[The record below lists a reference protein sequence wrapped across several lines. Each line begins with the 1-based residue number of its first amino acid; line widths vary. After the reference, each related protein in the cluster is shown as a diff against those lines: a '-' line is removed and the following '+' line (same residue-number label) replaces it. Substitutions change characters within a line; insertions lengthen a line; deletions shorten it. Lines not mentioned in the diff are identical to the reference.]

1 MKKFLFFVLFIS
13 ICSFCFSQNNVKK
26 MEEIVNLCNS
36 KSNSIEWLG
45 KVHVYL
51 NGDGKTVTVR
61 RFGKVDEEYKLE
73 DIPAKYF
80 CVKNETGFDYS
91 YNLPCLYAGKYG
103 LINVDGVIV
112 EPFDWEESRY
122 WFKPVSSGNV
132 SIFHKGSDEP
142 CNSLTIY
149 FITDKDTGEKIK
161 VRKLNSYD
169 IR

>member
-1 MKKFLFFVLFIS
+1 
-13 ICSFCFSQNNVKK
+13 
-26 MEEIVNLCNS
+26 
-36 KSNSIEWLG
+36 
-45 KVHVYL
+45 
-51 NGDGKTVTVR
+51 
-61 RFGKVDEEYKLE
+61 
-73 DIPAKYF
+73 
-80 CVKNETGFDYS
+80 
-91 YNLPCLYAGKYG
+91 

-122 WFKPVSSGNV
+122 WFKLVSSGNV